1 MGWHNPPISWA
12 EYRRRLVGG
21 RSPDDPEPS
30 GDRKPADDP
39 EPSGD
44 VEPSGDRHPAHGR
57 KPVGGP
63 QPSADLESPEGTRP
77 SGGLGSPGAGGE
89 AGGERYG
96 TEPVGGGRTR
106 RRDRRLRAL
115 PGAGTDRYDV
125 DRPGAVRAG
134 GDRNGTNGGRAAVPP
149 GAFRRAGRVRPVPY
163 AELHCHTNYSFLDG
177 ASPPGQLAEQAARL
191 GLAGL
196 AVTDHDGFYGV
207 VDFAEAARDHGLA
220 TVFGAELT
228 LAAAPVASG
237 PNQDP
242 AGEHLLVLARG
253 AEGYRRLATA
263 ISEAH
268 LRGGR
273 KGRPVYDP
281 AQLAELGRGH
291 WWVLTGCRKGA
302 VPAALAA
309 AGPGAAMADGRDAAE
324 ARLRELVAMFGAD
337 RVAVELTDH
346 DRPDDDD
353 RNEILAELAQRQRL
367 PVVATGNVHYARPAD
382 GRLAAALAA
391 VRARCS
397 LDELA
402 GWLPPAGAAFLR
414 SGAEMAARFRGW
426 PGAVESTVDI
436 AADCAFDLRLVAPR
450 LPDFDLP
457 ADVDSEMAYLRRL
470 TYDGAAE
477 HYGSAAQHPG
487 AYEQI
492 EHELAIIDE
501 LGFPGYFL
509 VVWDIVR
516 FCREKGILCQ
526 GRGSAANSA
535 VCYALGITAAD
546 PIAYDLLFERFLAP
560 ERDGP
565 PDIDID
571 IASDRREEVIQYVYT
586 KHGRRHAAQVANVI
600 SYRPRMAVRDAA
612 AALGYSP
619 GQRDAWSRSLD
630 GHASTVD
637 GEGIPGQ
644 VIELADRM
652 LGFPRHLGIHSGGMV
667 ICDRPVSE
675 VCPVEHARMPGRTVL
690 QWDKEG
696 CAAIELVKFD
706 LLGLGMLT
714 ALGEALRLVGQHHG
728 ERYTLHELPIEDEG
742 VYQML
747 CEADSVGVFQ
757 VESRAQMATLP
768 RLKPKCF
775 YDLVVEV
782 ALIRPGPIQGGSVHP
797 YLDRKNGRQ
806 PKTIPHPLMERALGK
821 TLGVPLFQEQ
831 LMQLAMDVA
840 DFGPAEADRLRRAMG
855 SKRSTERMEQLRRR
869 LYEGM
874 AGNGITGELA
884 DEIFTKLSAFANFGF
899 PESHAISFA
908 FLVYASAYLKRYYP
922 AAFCAALLNAQP
934 MGFYSPQTLVA
945 DARRHGVAILRPDIN
960 SSGAGATLEGRQR
973 TDPAAGRQ
981 RTDPATGRQRADPAA
996 GRQCA
1001 DPAAGR
1007 QCAAPAPKKAPKRQ
1021 WGVAGPAVRL
1031 GLSAVRGV
1039 GTELAEKIVAERQ
1052 ERGPYRDL
1060 IDLAR
1065 RTGLGTAALEALAT
1079 AGAFGGIGLTR
1090 RQALWAAGAAATE
1103 RPDTLPGTGSGAA
1116 APTLPGMDAVERI
1129 AADVWAIGLS
1139 TDSHPAEFARDR
1151 LDAAGARRIGELAGV
1166 ADGDRVTVG
1175 GVVTHRQRPS
1185 TAGGVTFVNLED
1197 ETGMLNV
1204 ICSPGVWRAHRRTA
1218 RTAPAML
1225 VRGRL
1230 ERADG
1235 VTNLVAERIA
1245 PLSLSV
1251 RTASRDF
1258 R

>member
-1 MGWHNPPISWA
+1 M
-12 EYRRRLVGG
+12 
-21 RSPDDPEPS
+21 
-30 GDRKPADDP
+30 
-39 EPSGD
+39 
-44 VEPSGDRHPAHGR
+44 
-57 KPVGGP
+57 
-63 QPSADLESPEGTRP
+63 
-77 SGGLGSPGAGGE
+77 
-89 AGGERYG
+89 
-96 TEPVGGGRTR
+96 
-106 RRDRRLRAL
+106 
-115 PGAGTDRYDV
+115 
-125 DRPGAVRAG
+125 
-134 GDRNGTNGGRAAVPP
+134 
-149 GAFRRAGRVRPVPY
+149 PY

-177 ASPPGQLAEQAARL
+177 ASPPEQLAGQAARL

-207 VDFAEAARDHGLA
+207 VEFAESARDHGLA

-228 LAAAPVASG
+228 LSAAPVESG

-253 AEGYRRLATA
+253 AEGYRRLSTA

-281 AQLAELGRGH
+281 AQLSELGRGH

-309 AGPGAAMADGRDAAE
+309 AGAGEAMTDGRDAAE
-324 ARLRELVAMFGAD
+324 RRLRELVDLFGAD

-346 DRPDDDD
+346 GRPDDDD
-353 RNEILAELAQRQRL
+353 RNEILAELATRRRL
-367 PVVATGNVHYARPAD
+367 PMVATGNVHYARPAD

-402 GWLPPAGAAFLR
+402 GWLPPAPSAFLR
-414 SGAEMAARFRGW
+414 SGAEMAARFGAW

-457 ADVDSEMAYLRRL
+457 AGVDSEMAYLREL
-470 TYDGAAE
+470 TYQGAKGR
-477 HYGSAAQHPG
+477 YGEPARHPAA
-487 AYEQI
+487 YRQI

-516 FCREKGILCQ
+516 FCTTNGILCQ

-571 IASDRREEVIQYVYT
+571 IASDRREEVIQYVYA

-612 AALGYSP
+612 KALGYST
-619 GQRDAWSRSLD
+619 GQQDAWSRNLD
-630 GHASTVD
+630 GDAGRAGQVDAASTVD
-637 GEGIPGQ
+637 GEGIPAQ
-644 VIELADRM
+644 VTELAGR
-652 LGFPRHLGIHSGGMV
+652 LIGFPRHLGIHSGGMV
-667 ICDRPVSE
+667 ICDRPVGE

-696 CAAIELVKFD
+696 CASINLVKFD

-714 ALGEALRLVGQHHG
+714 ALGEALRLVGEHHG
-728 ERYTLHELPIEDEG
+728 RRYTLHELPIEDEG
-742 VYQML
+742 VYRML

-768 RLKPKCF
+768 RLKPDCF

-806 PKTIPHPLMERALGK
+806 PATVPHPLMQRALGK

-840 DFGPAEADRLRRAMG
+840 DFGPAEADQLRRAMG
-855 SKRSTERMEQLRRR
+855 SKRSDARMQQLRAR

-884 DEIFTKLSAFANFGF
+884 DEIFTRLSAFANFGF

-960 SSGAGATLEGRQR
+960 SSGAGATLS
-973 TDPAAGRQ
+973 
-981 RTDPATGRQRADPAA
+981 GRQRADPVAGRA
-996 GRQCA
+996 DPAVGRADPAVGRQCA
-1001 DPAAGR
+1001 DPAPKD
-1007 QCAAPAPKKAPKRQ
+1007 APPRQ

-1031 GLSAVRGV
+1031 GLSSVRGISAD
-1039 GTELAEKIVAERQ
+1039 LAESIVAERQ
-1052 ERGPYRDL
+1052 AHGRYRDL
-1060 IDLAR
+1060 AELAR
-1065 RTGLGTAALEALAT
+1065 RTGLGTPALEALAT

-1218 RTAPAML
+1218 HTAPAML
-1225 VRGRL
+1225 IRGRL